1 MNDILFGLFIAVGL
15 INTAH
20 LGAYVAGANIYD
32 IWQFRRSLRKVKG
45 FRKQPFV
52 SIIVPA
58 HNEELVIERCLE
70 SIRANRYRNKEVIV
84 HSDKSSDATVKII
97 RAYQKKY
104 PKFALRVIDRKKQV
118 GKAGGVNFAI
128 QRYAKGSLIMT
139 LDADCVLR
147 EDAIKNAVAY
157 FRDPTTVGVAANVR
171 LMDQPTILGILQ
183 KFEHMIGYRSKKF
196 YTMTNSEFIVGGV
209 ASTYRREILE
219 EVGYY
224 DTDTMTEDIGLSMK
238 IVATGN
244 KTRRI
249 IYGADVVAA
258 TEPVHS
264 FKALLKQRYR
274 WKMGSMQN
282 LLKHTNM
289 IASRD
294 KKYSKMLTWYRLPF
308 SFLSEG
314 ILLIQPILITYIL
327 FLSFQYQT
335 LGFFVGAYFTITIY
349 ILMAV
354 WPDEHATVK
363 HKIGMSLYAPIVY
376 FTFYIM
382 DAIQVVSIIRCLIN
396 PKQLMRRTAEQ
407 STWVSPARAGQQVEF
422 S

>member
-1 MNDILFGLFIAVGL
+1 MNDILFFAFMTVGL

-32 IWQFRRSLRKVKG
+32 IWQLRRSVKKIKAP
-45 FRKQPFV
+45 RKQPFV

-58 HNEELVIERCLE
+58 HNEEMVIERCLE
-70 SIRANRYRNKEVIV
+70 SIRCNTYKNKEVIV

-97 RAYQKKY
+97 RAYIKRY

-128 QRYAKGSLIMT
+128 KRYAKGDLIMT

-147 EDAIKNAVAY
+147 DDAIKNAVAY

-171 LMDQPTILGILQ
+171 LMDQPTILGVLQ

-196 YTMTNSEFIVGGV
+196 YTITNSEFIVGGV
-209 ASTYRREILE
+209 ASTYRRTILE

-224 DTDTMTEDIGLSMK
+224 DTDTLTEDIGLSMK

-244 KTRRI
+244 RERRI

-274 WKMGSMQN
+274 WKMGNMQN
-282 LLKHTNM
+282 LLKHVDM

-308 SFLSEG
+308 SFLSEL
-314 ILLIQPILITYIL
+314 ILLIQPILIGYI
-327 FLSFQYQT
+327 FFMSIQYHT
-335 LGFFVGAYFTITIY
+335 IGLFVGAYFTITVY

-354 WPDEHATVK
+354 WPDEHASLK
-363 HKIGMSLYAPIVY
+363 HKVGMSLYAPVVY

-382 DAIQVVSIIRCLIN
+382 DAIQVVSIIRCLLN
-396 PKQLMRRTAEQ
+396 PKQLLRRTAEQ